1 MQYYLTLLRFLH
13 IGPGVFWAGGV
24 FYMAFFV
31 MPAIRKLGPE
41 GGKFMQQLART
52 NSMPNFMTTLGLI
65 TLTAGLLLL
74 WEVSGH
80 FSGEWLLSLHG
91 ITLLF
96 GAAAGITALTLG
108 FVINKPAAER
118 IGQLGAEIAKA
129 GGPPTP
135 AQTQELGMLRNRV
148 SFGTNM
154 IATFIGLAVAAMAIV
169 RYL

>member
-1 MQYYLTLLRFLH
+1 
-13 IGPGVFWAGGV
+13 
-24 FYMAFFV
+24 MAFFV

-80 FSGEWLLSLHG
+80 FRGEWLLSLHG

-96 GAAAGITALTLG
+96 GATAGITALMLG
-108 FVINKPAAER
+108 FIINKPAAVR
-118 IGQLGAEIAKA
+118 IGRLGAEISKA

-135 AQTQELGMLRNRV
+135 AQAQELAALRTRV
-148 SFGTNM
+148 FFGTNL
-154 IATFIGLAVAAMAIV
+154 IATIMGLAVAAMAIV